1 MNHEIEYIAPGF
13 RLGSMSR
20 HFKADYHDSEA
31 IGFSAISSPSIQ
43 GFESTMAQQP
53 ASCWVSRGEA
63 EILTFGSGW
72 CGITTSNTS
81 PIQAT

>member
-13 RLGSMSR
+13 RLGSMPG
-20 HFKADYHDSEA
+20 HFKADYQDSEA
-31 IGFSAISSPSIQ
+31 IKFSAIFSPSIR

-53 ASCWVSRGEA
+53 ASCWVPRSEA